1 MLFQRGKA
9 YSQDLRERVLAAA
22 EGGMPV
28 GRIATMLL
36 VSVSYVSKV
45 LSRHRLTEVRTALP
59 QVCHVAP
66 KLGALMEAIRAQVAA
81 QPDAT
86 LRELTEWVQA
96 SHGVSVSSTAM
107 WKALRKLGLGLK
119 KSRSGRPSRSAR
131 MLPQRARHGAIN
143 SLGSMPSGSS
153 SSMRPGSRPT

>member
-1 MLFQRGKA
+1 MLFRRGKA
-9 YSQDLRERVLAAA
+9 YSQDLRERVFTAA

-66 KLGALMEAIRAQVAA
+66 KLDNLMPALRAQVAA

-96 SHGVSVSSTAM
+96 THGVSVSSTAM
-107 WKALRKLGLGLK
+107 WKALRKLGLRVK
-119 KSRSGRPSRSAR
+119 KSRSGPPSRTVR
-131 MLPQRARHGAIN
+131 MLPQRGRRGVI
-143 SLGSMPSGSS
+143 SSPGSMPSGSS
-153 SSMRPGSRPT
+153 SSMRLGSRPT

>member
-9 YSQDLRERVLAAA
+9 YSQDLRERVFAAA
-22 EGGMPV
+22 DEGVPV

-45 LSRHRLTEVRTALP
+45 LSRRRATGVTTALP

-66 KLGALMEAIRAQVAA
+66 KLGDLMEAIRARVAT

-86 LRELTEWVQA
+86 LRELIEWVR
-96 SHGVSVSSTAM
+96 STHGVSVGGTGM
-107 WKALRKLGLGLK
+107 WKALRKLGLHLK
-119 KSRSGRPSRSAR
+119 KVAPGR
-131 MLPQRARHGAIN
+131 RAGPRRRCHGAC
-143 SLGSMPSGSS
+143 GVA
-153 SSMRPGSRPT
+153 RPAGAARGQAAHLHR